1 MDPANIAQLIVLSGE
16 LISACY
22 IYGCAVADAPEV
34 LRKLVEETTSL
45 SGVFVAIQGLVN
57 ADRFAAS
64 QKESLSTSLRE
75 CHVTLGELKDIL
87 QSIHPGPKGK
97 KMAVVQRLLWP
108 LKQTET
114 TRILDTLSRHKS
126 SLNLLLALE
135 ATLESQQTQIVLYEL
150 QQALQD
156 DRDARKDR
164 ELTQRWRRVN
174 QWLCSVDYEA
184 THDRASAEY
193 SSGTGAWFLNS
204 KQLQCWL
211 SGENAFLWVHGIPG
225 SGKTVM
231 MSTILNQCLL
241 PNASEK
247 SVVAYYYCDFRSH
260 ESCRPESVIGA
271 IILQICQ
278 VLTSMPSRV
287 EDSYERHIGKDGKA
301 APPSIQELEVLL
313 GEVLPLVPNATIAV
327 DALDECYERETLL
340 KILRDLSSKA
350 STTVKVL
357 VSSRREVDIV
367 RLLKDRPSIST
378 QSKDADEDIHQYIH
392 ASMQLRP
399 RLQKL
404 SQPLQ
409 EHIVETLTEGA
420 GGMFRWVKCQLDEL
434 SRLRTDGAIKS
445 ALLGLPRDL
454 DETYERILSRIS
466 EPDIPLAR
474 QALLWLVHSSRP
486 LTLSELAE
494 GAVLQPSITTLDSE
508 DRLRDPEDILEV
520 CGSLISIDGPHVILA
535 HNSVRDYLLSPRAAA
550 NLPTF
555 HLPESHCL
563 PELATLCLTYLM
575 LSPFNTGPC
584 ATSEEMTARLT
595 NWPLL
600 QYISHNWADHA
611 RPYLHASQNPALHTL
626 ATTLFTDP
634 PTPNFFSWVQIL
646 FVRPQRL
653 GRTYDLY
660 PRTGTPLYYA
670 TSFALTPIV
679 EHLLARGSD
688 VNATGGR
695 VGGTPL
701 HAACWRA
708 QVDVIR
714 LLLRS
719 GASLDARDRNGE
731 TPVGMAKFAVGAG
744 NVGIAKVFLEE
755 SGVVLGDCISSVSIN
770 RKSRPKRDASGLR
783 VGVNGNTPKYK
794 VLWKPRVIR

>member
-45 SGVFVAIQGLVN
+45 SGIFVAIQGLVN

-64 QKESLSTSLRE
+64 QKEALSTSLRE
-75 CHVTLGELKDIL
+75 CQVTLGELKDIL

-97 KMAVVQRLLWP
+97 KMAVVKRLLWP
-108 LKQTET
+108 LKQAET
-114 TRILDTLSRHKS
+114 TRILDTLGRHKS

-156 DRDARKDR
+156 DREERKDR
-164 ELTQRWRRVN
+164 EITQRWRQVN
-174 QWLCSVDYEA
+174 QWLCDIDYEA
-184 THDRASAEY
+184 THDRASAEH
-193 SSGTGAWFLNS
+193 SSGTGAWVLNS
-204 KQLQCWL
+204 KQLRCWL
-211 SGENAFLWVHGIPG
+211 SGEDRLLWIHGIPG
-225 SGKTVM
+225 SGKTVL

-241 PNASEK
+241 RNASEK
-247 SVVAYYYCDFRSH
+247 HVVAYYYCDFRSH
-260 ESCRPESVIGA
+260 ESCRPESVVGA

-278 VLTSMPSRV
+278 VLTSMPSHV
-287 EDSYERHIGKDGKA
+287 ADSYERHIGKDGKA
-301 APPSIQELEVLL
+301 APPSMQELEALL
-313 GEVLPLVPNATIAV
+313 SEALPLVPNVTIAV
-327 DALDECYERETLL
+327 DALDECYEKETLV
-340 KILRDLSSKA
+340 KILKDLSSKA
-350 STTVKVL
+350 SSTAVNVL

-367 RLLKDRPSIST
+367 RLLKEQSSIST
-378 QSKDADEDIHQYIH
+378 QSKDADEDIHQYIR
-392 ASMQLRP
+392 ANMQLRP

-409 EHIVETLTEGA
+409 EHIVETLTKGA

-434 SRLRTDGAIKS
+434 SRLRTDGSIKS
-445 ALLGLPRDL
+445 ALRGLPCDL

-486 LTLSELAE
+486 LTLTELAE
-494 GAVLQPSITTLDSE
+494 GAVLQPNITTLDSE

-520 CGSLISIDGPHVILA
+520 CGSLVSIDGPHVILA
-535 HNSVRDYLLSPRAAA
+535 HNSVRDYLLSPRSAT

-555 HLPESHCL
+555 HLPESQCL

-575 LSPFNTGPC
+575 LSPFSAGPC
-584 ATSEEMTARLT
+584 ATPEEMTVRLT

-611 RPYLHASQNPALHTL
+611 RSYLNPSQNPPLHTL
-626 ATTLFTDP
+626 ATTLFVDP
-634 PTPNFFSWVQIL
+634 ATPNFLSWVQTL
-646 FVRPQRL
+646 FIRPHRM
-653 GRTYDLY
+653 GRTYNLY

-670 TSFALTPIV
+670 TSFALTPVV

-688 VNATGGR
+688 VNAPGGR

-701 HAACWRA
+701 HAACWRV

-714 LLLRS
+714 LLLRA
-719 GASLDARDRNGE
+719 GASLDVQDRNGE
-731 TPVGMAKFAVGAG
+731 TPVDMAESAMGAG
-744 NVGIAKVFLEE
+744 NAGVARVFLEE
-755 SGVVLGDCISSVSIN
+755 RGVVLGDRGNGSSSGGWGRAGGLRASIN
-770 RKSRPKRDASGLR
+770 
-783 VGVNGNTPKYK
+783 GNKPKYK
-794 VLWKPRVIR
+794 VVWKPRVIR

>member
-1 MDPANIAQLIVLSGE
+1 MDPASIAQLIVLSGD
-16 LISACY
+16 LIGACY

-45 SGVFVAIQGLVN
+45 SGIFVAIQGLVN

-64 QKESLSTSLRE
+64 QREALSTCLRE
-75 CHVTLGELKDIL
+75 CQVTLGELKDTL

-97 KMAVVQRLLWP
+97 KMAVVKRLLWP
-108 LKQTET
+108 LKQAET
-114 TRILDTLSRHKS
+114 TRILDTLGRHKS

-156 DRDARKDR
+156 DREERKER
-164 ELTQRWRRVN
+164 EIMLRWRQVN
-174 QWLCSVDYEA
+174 QWLCGIDYEA
-184 THDRASAEY
+184 THERAYAEH
-193 SSGTGAWFLNS
+193 SSGTGAWVLNS

-211 SGENAFLWVHGIPG
+211 SGDQRLLWIHGIPG
-225 SGKTVM
+225 SGKTVL

-241 PNASEK
+241 PNASK
-247 SVVAYYYCDFRSH
+247 KRVVAYYYCDFRNH

-278 VLTSMPSRV
+278 VLTSMPSHV

-301 APPSIQELEVLL
+301 APPSIQELQLL
-313 GEVLPLVPNATIAV
+313 LSEVLPLVSNVTITV
-327 DALDECYERETLL
+327 DALDECYERETLV

-350 STTVKVL
+350 STAVKVL

-367 RLLKDRPSIST
+367 RLLKDQSSIST
-378 QSKDADEDIHQYIH
+378 QSKDADEDIHQYIR
-392 ASMQLRP
+392 ANMQLRP

-404 SQPLQ
+404 SQPVQ
-409 EHIVETLTEGA
+409 EHIVETLTKGA

-434 SRLRTDGAIKS
+434 SRLRTNSSIKF
-445 ALLGLPRDL
+445 ALRGLPRDL

-474 QALLWLVHSSRP
+474 QALLWLAYSSRP
-486 LTLSELAE
+486 LTLTELAE
-494 GAVLQPSITTLDSE
+494 GAVLRPNITTLDPE
-508 DRLRDPEDILEV
+508 DRLRDPEDILEA
-520 CGSLISIDGPHVILA
+520 CGSLVSIDGPHVILA
-535 HNSVRDYLLSPRAAA
+535 HNSVRDYLLSPRAAT

-555 HLPESHCL
+555 HLPESQCL

-575 LSPFNTGPC
+575 LSPFSTGPC
-584 ATSEEMTARLT
+584 ATPEEMTSRLT

-600 QYISHNWADHA
+600 QYISHNWADHT
-611 RPYLHASQNPALHTL
+611 RPYLNASQNPALHTL
-626 ATTLFTDP
+626 ATTLFADP
-634 PTPNFFSWVQIL
+634 ATPNFLSWVQAL
-646 FVRPQRL
+646 FIRPHRM
-653 GRTYDLY
+653 GRTYNLY

-670 TSFALTPIV
+670 TSFALTPVV

-688 VNATGGR
+688 VNAPGGR

-701 HAACWRA
+701 HAACWRT

-714 LLLRS
+714 LLLRA
-719 GASLDARDRNGE
+719 GARLDVQDRNGE
-731 TPVGMAKFAVGAG
+731 TPVDMAESAMGAG
-744 NVGIAKVFLEE
+744 NGGVARVFLEE
-755 SGVVLGDCISSVSIN
+755 SGIVLEDRGNGSSSG
-770 RKSRPKRDASGLR
+770 KGGTSGLR
-783 VGVNGNTPKYK
+783 ASVNGGNAPKYK
-794 VLWKPRVIR
+794 VMWKPRVIR